1 MPITNVVIQL
11 NDSDLDWFNYS
22 CWLNYGINI
31 VFEYSPRPWQFEQ
44 RISFFKKFR
53 YLISDMQNK
62 KMHKTKDI
70 IFCNNE
76 RHRVVKTTSIFHQCS
91 KL

>member
-44 RISFFKKFR
+44 RISFKKKSG
-53 YLISDMQNK
+53 I
-62 KMHKTKDI
+62 
-70 IFCNNE
+70 
-76 RHRVVKTTSIFHQCS
+76 
-91 KL
+91 